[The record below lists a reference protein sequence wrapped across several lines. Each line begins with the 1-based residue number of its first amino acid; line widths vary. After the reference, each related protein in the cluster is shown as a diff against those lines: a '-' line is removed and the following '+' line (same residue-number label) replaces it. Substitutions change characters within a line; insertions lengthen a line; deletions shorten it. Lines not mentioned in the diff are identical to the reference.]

1 MHVILRRALFF
12 LFPLLFLSVVL
23 TLLVHSISGL
33 PKKPYKQS
41 SKQAISAKNTDLVA
55 ETGAVSGSG
64 QADTRGQ
71 AVANPSSVNFQPVIV
86 LDPTHGGSDL
96 GSLSETSFTESNINL
111 VFSFKL
117 ARALRMR
124 GFKVF
129 LTRMDD
135 DNPSLEQ
142 RFKEAATY
150 NPVLYLSINCG
161 YSHNKRI
168 SGVEVYGFTTELQH
182 TEIEKVKNGF
192 YEFYEGVYET
202 KGQDSL
208 ALENRVSSVIKT
220 DLDLPYKSRLLRRFL
235 KNLALPS
242 NIPALAIFVGYISNE
257 KEAKKLSNP
266 KYSDELAE
274 KLAVAVEDGIIKK
287 I

>member
-1 MHVILRRALFF
+1 M
-12 LFPLLFLSVVL
+12 
-23 TLLVHSISGL
+23 SGL

-41 SKQAISAKNTDLVA
+41 SKQAISAKKTGLVA
-55 ETGAVSGSG
+55 EIAPVEQAQVVVANSGS
-64 QADTRGQ
+64 A
-71 AVANPSSVNFQPVIV
+71 NFQPVIV
-86 LDPTHGGSDL
+86 LDPTHGGSDF
-96 GSLSETSFTESNINL
+96 GSLSEGSFTESNINL

-135 DNPSLEQ
+135 DNPSLKQ
-142 RFKEAATY
+142 RFKEAAAY

-168 SGVEVYGFTTELQH
+168 SGVEVYGFTTEPQH
-182 TEIEKVKNGF
+182 TEIEKVENEF
-192 YEFYEGVYET
+192 YEFYEGVYNIKDQEA
-202 KGQDSL
+202 L
-208 ALENRVSSVIKT
+208 ALENRVSSVIKK
-220 DLDLPYKSRLLRRFL
+220 DLNLPYKSRLLRRFL

-274 KLAVAVEDGIIKK
+274 KLAVAVEDGVIKK